1 MNIQTAFPATVHR
14 GLAAATPGREPGVED
29 LPTDLDEAR
38 KPATDPD
45 AFADELELEDED
57 DDVYLE
63 DQ

>member
-1 MNIQTAFPATVHR
+1 MHIQTSFFTTAKSALYT
-14 GLAAATPGREPGVED
+14 ASPGREPGVED
-29 LPTDLDEAR
+29 LPTDQDEER

-45 AFADELELEDED
+45 AFADELELEEDE